1 MLSKAQDQKEL
12 SHVIGLRTIQKG
24 DPNLQIFESW
34 KQLNNLISD
43 VSENNFKLNHNITV
57 QTVVSQ
63 DDSVSEN

>member
-1 MLSKAQDQKEL
+1 M
-12 SHVIGLRTIQKG
+12 
-24 DPNLQIFESW
+24 FESW
-34 KQLNNLISD
+34 KQLNNPISD